1 MPKMTSVRDVLLVLS
16 VVVSVGKT
24 NGPSSANVSGW
35 FFGATN
41 CANSSLRD
49 GSSSRVFHS
58 WAQRLLLDARTR
70 MNAISPT
77 RCDMFSPFDCV
88 HRQLYRQP
96 ARAHRPQQVRTTR

>member
-16 VVVSVGKT
+16 VVVSVGKM

-35 FFGATN
+35 FLGATN
-41 CANSSLRD
+41 CVNSSLRD

-58 WAQRLLLDARTR
+58 WAQRRLLDASTM
-70 MNAISPT
+70 MNAIRPT
-77 RCDMFSPFDCV
+77 RFDMFLPVDCV

-96 ARAHRPQQVRTTR
+96 ARSPRPQQACMTR